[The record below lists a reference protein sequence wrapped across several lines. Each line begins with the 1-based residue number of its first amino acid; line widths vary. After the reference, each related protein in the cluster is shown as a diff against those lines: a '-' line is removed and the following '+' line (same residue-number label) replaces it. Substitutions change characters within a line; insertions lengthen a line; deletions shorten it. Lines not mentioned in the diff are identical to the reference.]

1 MNRIA
6 TFVNTLKSF
15 ITQNWFSILLAA
27 GILWLPLPLPEKPP
41 QERHI
46 RIEASAYQFTPEEIH
61 VNTGDRITIELVS
74 TDVIHGL
81 SLDGYSLVMRAEPGQ
96 TAQATFTANSSGVLR
111 FRCATHCGNLHPF
124 MIGKLRVGSD
134 IFLIRGVALG
144 LLGIGVA
151 MRISSTSFRRPD
163 KGTL

>member
-27 GILWLPLPLPEKPP
+27 GILWLPLPLPEKPS

-96 TAQATFTANSSGVLR
+96 TAQATFTADRSGVFR
-111 FRCATHCGNLHPF
+111 FRCAVPCGNLHPF
-124 MIGKLRVGSD
+124 MIGKLHVGSD
-134 IFLIRGVALG
+134 IFLIRGMALG

-151 MRISSTSFRRPD
+151 MRIPSTSFRRPD

>member
-6 TFVNTLKSF
+6 RLVNPVKSF
-15 ITQNWFSILLAA
+15 IRKNWFSIVLAT
-27 GILWLPLPLPEKPP
+27 GIFWLPLPFPEKPP

-46 RIEASAYQFTPEEIH
+46 RIEASAYRFIPEEIF
-61 VNTGDRITIELVS
+61 VNAGDQITIELVS

-96 TAQATFTANSSGVLR
+96 TAKATFTADRSGVFR
-111 FRCATHCGNLHPF
+111 FRCAVPCGNLHPF
-124 MIGKLRVGSD
+124 MIGKLRVGDD
-134 IFLIRGVALG
+134 IFLIRGIALG

-151 MRISSTSFRRPD
+151 MRIPSTFSKKPHI
-163 KGTL
+163 GTL

>member
-6 TFVNTLKSF
+6 ILISTLKSY
-15 ITQNWFSILLAA
+15 ITQYWFSILLAT
-27 GILWLPLPLPEKPP
+27 GILWLSLPLPEKPP

-61 VNTGDRITIELVS
+61 VNAGDRITIELVA

-96 TAQATFTANSSGVLR
+96 TAQATFTADRSGVFR
-111 FRCATHCGNLHPF
+111 FRCAVPCGNLHPF
-124 MIGKLRVGSD
+124 MIGKLRVGFD
-134 IFLIRGVALG
+134 TFLIRGVALG
-144 LLGIGVA
+144 LLGIGIA
-151 MRISSTSFRRPD
+151 LKIPSISSGGLD